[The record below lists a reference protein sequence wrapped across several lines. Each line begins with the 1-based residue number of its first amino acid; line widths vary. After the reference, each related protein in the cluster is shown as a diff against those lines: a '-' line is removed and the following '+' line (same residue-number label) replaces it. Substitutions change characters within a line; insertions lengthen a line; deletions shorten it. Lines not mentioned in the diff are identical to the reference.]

1 MWAFFGWG
9 HYFGCHRS
17 QRILGT
23 PVLTRTWS
31 FHLDSYGEE
40 NPPGPGARGARMP
53 PSTSK
58 PSMLWD
64 ALRKQTLL
72 NFTYSVGDIQQPGVL
87 LKSTAHVPAF
97 SVNYPHFL
105 FSIFNLSLLCPR
117 IWLSLVCP
125 KKVSS
130 TAFPGHYSSS

>member
-17 QRILGT
+17 QHMLGT

-72 NFTYSVGDIQQPGVL
+72 NFTYSVGDIQQPSVL
-87 LKSTAHVPAF
+87 LKSTAHLPAF
-97 SVNYPHFL
+97 SAKLLCQLP
-105 FSIFNLSLLCPR
+105 SLSLFYLQS
-117 IWLSLVCP
+117 LSPLP
-125 KKVSS
+125 KDIVKPYLS
-130 TAFPGHYSSS
+130 